1 MAQKPRNYPNIPQ
14 PIPGSLESV
23 VAASNAIKRWIET
36 HSGMSGPVSSH
47 AVTFG
52 DVSPQL
58 LSFRGTQVIPP
69 GVTSPPLSPT
79 VGPPGPGGHP
89 TPGGVGGG
97 GPTVGGGG
105 GPPIITLP
113 PSLVGLTQ
121 PEVLARISLNVVGN

>member
-1 MAQKPRNYPNIPQ
+1 MARNRNYPNIPQ

-36 HSGMSGPVSSH
+36 HSGMSGPTEAH

-52 DVSPQL
+52 DVSPAL
-58 LSFRGTQVIPP
+58 LSRPGTQHIPG
-69 GVTSPPLSPT
+69 GVTSPPVSPI

-89 TPGGVGGG
+89 
-97 GPTVGGGG
+97 GGGG
-105 GPPIITLP
+105 GGGGGGGTPVITLP

-121 PEVLARISLNVVGN
+121 PEVLARISLNVVVG

>member
-14 PIPGSLESV
+14 PVPGSLESV
-23 VAASNAIKRWIET
+23 VAATNAVKRWIET
-36 HSGMSGPVSSH
+36 ISGMSGPLSAR

-52 DVSPQL
+52 DVSPRL
-58 LSFRGTQVIPP
+58 LSRPTTQHIPG
-69 GVTSPPLSPT
+69 GVSTPPLSPI
-79 VGPPGPGGHP
+79 VGTPGGPIGPGSPIGPGGP
-89 TPGGVGGG
+89 A
-97 GPTVGGGG
+97 

>member
-52 DVSPQL
+52 DVSPRL
-58 LSFRGTQVIPP
+58 LSFPGTQHVPP
-69 GVTSPPLSPT
+69 GTSSPPLSPL
-79 VGPPGPGGHP
+79 VGAPGPGGQP
-89 TPGGVGGG
+89 NPGGGTGGG
-97 GPTVGGGG
+97 GTGGGG
-105 GPPIITLP
+105 TPVITLP